1 MQGILY
7 EEPSAWLFI
16 LVTVIMG
23 GWGAWM
29 TGRACAQTWRPVPI
43 LIVYLAILT
52 CAVRFI
58 HFALFQGTLIS
69 PQYYLVDLVVIL
81 VIGSLGYRMTRAEQM
96 VTKYGWMFE
105 ASGPLGWKAKGR

>member
-29 TGRACAQTWRPVPI
+29 TGRACAQTWRPISI
-43 LIVYLAILT
+43 LAVYLAILT
-52 CAVRFI
+52 GGVRFI
-58 HFALFQGTLIS
+58 HFALFQGTLLS
-69 PQYYLVDLVVIL
+69 PHYYLVDLVVIL
-81 VIGSLGYRMTRAEQM
+81 IIGSLGYRMTRAEQM
-96 VTKYGWMFE
+96 ITKYGWMFE
-105 ASGPLGWKAKGR
+105 ASGPLGWRAKRS